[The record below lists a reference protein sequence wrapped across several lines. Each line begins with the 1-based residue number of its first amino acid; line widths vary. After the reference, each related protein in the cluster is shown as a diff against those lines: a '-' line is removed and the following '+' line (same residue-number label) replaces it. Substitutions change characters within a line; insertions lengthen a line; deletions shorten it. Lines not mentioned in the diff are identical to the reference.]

1 MPAPFAA
8 PRPAEADPATSAG
21 SAGRASA
28 TPSAVDATTL
38 GLLAEHER
46 AQQLLL
52 ARGYVQFHTAVAQRV
67 GFKAALMLG
76 HALYWTRHWLAKQP
90 QRDGWFWKTAREW
103 SDATGLSAR
112 EQESARAALRDAGLW
127 AEQIAGAPARLYFR
141 VDLAVLTAHL
151 RETVLT
157 QGLPVLQGDDVP
169 LSPDRPEVWTVLAA
183 LTGRPIHFYRPLAD
197 IAGGAAAGLVLSELL
212 SAYRQALAS
221 QSCDKQG
228 FFAVSLDNGR
238 EALGLGTKVPR
249 NALEALQRGG
259 LVQKAY
265 TAGQRPRLMLRLN
278 LVALLACLSGQSGP
292 PLRRRQRSSA
302 ERAAT
307 GAGHSIPRAPE
318 PAPLQGTLIGSAWEE
333 PGPDRARVVA
343 RHGNVAQ
350 VTRLLVPVPRGAG
363 SKRVAAM
370 APLPALQA
378 PGLAS
383 SGAIRHQP
391 SAATPVQQALSDV
404 EGCPFVETGPEVG
417 RFVETDVRP
426 ALLLKLELPFCR
438 SYIQKE
444 FNQSITPPPARVRED
459 VAAVDKSG
467 QLGRRGLESPES
479 QQPEDPPDATQNKTE
494 GDEVDTDAALV
505 FPAALDQGAHRAAM
519 QVLQS
524 VPQALR
530 QSLLDEL
537 AGAMASPRTSIH
549 NPVAWLMTLAGK
561 ANKGTL
567 VLTLADQV
575 AATRRSRAAREAHL
589 AALAS
594 MPMVKSPAP
603 VTTGTEAATTPAV
616 SGEAAKQRLQVL
628 RAEMA
633 AKAARSVGG
642 ER

>member
-1 MPAPFAA
+1 
-8 PRPAEADPATSAG
+8 
-21 SAGRASA
+21 
-28 TPSAVDATTL
+28 
-38 GLLAEHER
+38 
-46 AQQLLL
+46 
-52 ARGYVQFHTAVAQRV
+52 
-67 GFKAALMLG
+67 
-76 HALYWTRHWLAKQP
+76 
-90 QRDGWFWKTAREW
+90 
-103 SDATGLSAR
+103 
-112 EQESARAALRDAGLW
+112 
-127 AEQIAGAPARLYFR
+127 
-141 VDLAVLTAHL
+141 
-151 RETVLT
+151 
-157 QGLPVLQGDDVP
+157 
-169 LSPDRPEVWTVLAA
+169 
-183 LTGRPIHFYRPLAD
+183 
-197 IAGGAAAGLVLSELL
+197 
-212 SAYRQALAS
+212 
-221 QSCDKQG
+221 
-228 FFAVSLDNGR
+228 
-238 EALGLGTKVPR
+238 
-249 NALEALQRGG
+249 LEALQRGG

-265 TAGQRPRLMLRLN
+265 TAGQRPRLMLRVN
-278 LVALLACLSGQSGP
+278 LAALLACLSGQSGP
-292 PLRRRQRSSA
+292 PLRRRQRNSG
-302 ERAAT
+302 ERAAA
-307 GAGHSIPRAPE
+307 GAGRSAARSPE
-318 PAPLQGTLIGSAWEE
+318 PAPLQGTLIGSAWDE

-350 VTRLLVPVPRGAG
+350 VTRLLVPVPRGTG
-363 SKRVAAM
+363 SRRVAAM

-378 PGLAS
+378 PGLPS
-383 SGAIRHQP
+383 SGVIRHQP
-391 SAATPVQQALSDV
+391 SAAAPVQQALSDV
-404 EGCPFVETGPEVG
+404 EGCPFVETGAEAG

-438 SYIQKE
+438 TYIQKE
-444 FNQSITPPPARVRED
+444 FKQSITPPPARVRED

-467 QLGRRGLESPES
+467 QPGRRGLESPES
-479 QQPEDPPDATQNKTE
+479 HQPEGTPDATQDKAE
-494 GDEVDTDAALV
+494 GDEVDTDTDAALV
-505 FPAALDQGAHRAAM
+505 FPAALDRGAHRAAM

-524 VPQALR
+524 VPRDLR

-603 VTTGTEAATTPAV
+603 ATTGIEAAPSPAV